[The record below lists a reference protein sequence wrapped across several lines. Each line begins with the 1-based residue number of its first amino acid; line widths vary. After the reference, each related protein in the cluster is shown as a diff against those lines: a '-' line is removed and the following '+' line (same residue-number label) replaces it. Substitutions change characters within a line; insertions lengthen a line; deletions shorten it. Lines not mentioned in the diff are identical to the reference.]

1 MDGIFVRRVGVISF
15 CLSDLDDL
23 LDLEDFEDFL
33 DDFLEDFFI
42 NREYDPLL
50 DGFVGKEM
58 EASFDVF
65 RSMEE
70 DAVVVLIIVRRTNVE
85 MTNVALIFLVTAIV
99 FLELFIVLIG
109 NLFCFSAVILSV
121 VVLFMAFVLV
131 G

>member
-1 MDGIFVRRVGVISF
+1 MDGIFVRRVGMISF

-23 LDLEDFEDFL
+23 LDLEDFDDFL

-50 DGFVGKEM
+50 DGFVGEET
-58 EASFDVF
+58 EASFDGF

-70 DAVVVLIIVRRTNVE
+70 DAVVGFIIVRRTNVE

>member
-23 LDLEDFEDFL
+23 LDLEDFDDFL

-50 DGFVGKEM
+50 DGFVGEEM

-70 DAVVVLIIVRRTNVE
+70 DAVVVLIIVRRINVE
-85 MTNVALIFLVTAIV
+85 MTNVALIFLVTVIV

-109 NLFCFSAVILSV
+109 NLFCFSAVICCCRC
-121 VVLFMAFVLV
+121 FVFDFSAV
-131 G
+131 